1 MYMQVVHIHTNT
13 YMYMQV
19 VHICTTGTQVQCTN
33 LEPVNGTAVD
43 KGGEHSDSSSEG
55 VSDRAHG

>member
-1 MYMQVVHIHTNT
+1 
-13 YMYMQV
+13 MYMQV